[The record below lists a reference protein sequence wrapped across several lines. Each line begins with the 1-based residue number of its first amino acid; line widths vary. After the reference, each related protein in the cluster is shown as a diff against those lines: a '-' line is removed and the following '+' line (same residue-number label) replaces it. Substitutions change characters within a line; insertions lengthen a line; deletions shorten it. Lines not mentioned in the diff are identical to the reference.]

1 MARISACIVSYN
13 GFDEVCTAVRSI
25 LAQCKGADL
34 ILYLVDNASPDGTG
48 EKLAAEDFGP
58 CVQAICLPENKG
70 FGAGHNAVLPLLD
83 SDYHFVINPDITL
96 REPVMENICAWL
108 DEHPEAVMA
117 TPRMFFPDGREQ
129 ILPKRKPNVLGLL
142 ARQGVPG
149 LKKFGDRY
157 AMLDEDL
164 SKPTPIEFC
173 TGSFFCIRTETFR
186 KIGGFDAGCF
196 RYVQG
201 ADITQKARRE
211 GLVYFLPQFSACHA
225 WRRAPGR
232 QLRPFI
238 QQLRSMGRYFCKW
251 GFRLW

>member
-1 MARISACIVSYN
+1 MARISACIVSYG
-13 GFDEVCTAVRSI
+13 GFDEVCAAVRSI

-34 ILYLVDNASPDGTG
+34 TLYLVDNASPDGTG
-48 EKLAAEDFGP
+48 ERLAAQDFGP
-58 CVQAICLPENKG
+58 HVQVICLPENKG
-70 FGAGHNAVLPLLD
+70 FGAGHNAVLPLLT

-96 REPVMENICAWL
+96 HEPVMENICAWL
-108 DEHPEAVMA
+108 DGHPEAVMA

-186 KIGGFDAGCF
+186 KIGGFDEGYF
-196 RYVQG
+196 MYVED

>member
-142 ARQGVPG
+142 ARQGIPG

-186 KIGGFDAGCF
+186 KIGGFDEGYF
-196 RYVQG
+196 MYVED

>member
-186 KIGGFDAGCF
+186 KIGGFDEGYF
-196 RYVQG
+196 MYVED
-201 ADITQKARRE
+201 ADLTQKARRE

>member
-25 LAQCKGADL
+25 LAQCEGADL
-34 ILYLVDNASPDGTG
+34 TLYLVDNASPDGTG

-58 CVQAICLPENKG
+58 GVQVICLPENKG
-70 FGAGHNAVLPLLD
+70 FGAGHNAVLPLLN

-108 DEHPEAVMA
+108 DGHPEAVMA

-186 KIGGFDAGCF
+186 KIGGFDEGYF
-196 RYVQG
+196 MYVED

-225 WRRAPGR
+225 WHRAPGR

>member
-58 CVQAICLPENKG
+58 GVQAICLPENKG

-96 REPVMENICAWL
+96 HEPVMENICAWL

-117 TPRMFFPDGREQ
+117 TPRMSFPDGREQ

-186 KIGGFDAGCF
+186 KIGGFDEGYF
-196 RYVQG
+196 MYVED

-225 WRRAPGR
+225 WHRAPGR

>member
-34 ILYLVDNASPDGTG
+34 TLYLVDNASPDGTG

-186 KIGGFDAGCF
+186 KIGGFDEGYF
-196 RYVQG
+196 MYVED

-225 WRRAPGR
+225 WHRAPGR

>member
-1 MARISACIVSYN
+1 MARISACIVSYG
-13 GFDEVCTAVRSI
+13 GFDEVCAAVRSI
-25 LAQCKGADL
+25 LAQCKEADL
-34 ILYLVDNASPDGTG
+34 TLYLVDNASPDGTG
-48 EKLAAEDFGP
+48 ERLAAQDFGP
-58 CVQAICLPENKG
+58 HVQVICLPENKG
-70 FGAGHNAVLPLLD
+70 FGAGHNAVLPLLT

-96 REPVMENICAWL
+96 HEPVMENICAWL
-108 DEHPEAVMA
+108 DGHPEAVMA

-186 KIGGFDAGCF
+186 KIGGFDEGYF
-196 RYVQG
+196 MYVED

>member
-96 REPVMENICAWL
+96 HEPVMENICAWL

-186 KIGGFDAGCF
+186 KIGGFDEGYF
-196 RYVQG
+196 MYVED

>member
-142 ARQGVPG
+142 ARQGVPD

-186 KIGGFDAGCF
+186 KIGGFDEGYF
-196 RYVQG
+196 MYVED

>member
-96 REPVMENICAWL
+96 REPVIENICAWL

-186 KIGGFDAGCF
+186 KIGGFDEGYF
-196 RYVQG
+196 MYVED

>member
-157 AMLDEDL
+157 AMLNEDL

-186 KIGGFDAGCF
+186 KIGGFDEGYF
-196 RYVQG
+196 MYVED

>member
-58 CVQAICLPENKG
+58 GVQVICLPENKG

-186 KIGGFDAGCF
+186 KIGGFDEGYF
-196 RYVQG
+196 MYVED

>member
-70 FGAGHNAVLPLLD
+70 FSAGHNAVLPLLD

-186 KIGGFDAGCF
+186 KIGGFDEGYF
-196 RYVQG
+196 MYVED

>member
-58 CVQAICLPENKG
+58 CVQAICLPKNKG

-108 DEHPEAVMA
+108 DGHPEAVMA

-186 KIGGFDAGCF
+186 KIGGFDEGYF
-196 RYVQG
+196 MYVED

>member
-108 DEHPEAVMA
+108 DDHPEAVMA

-186 KIGGFDAGCF
+186 KIGGFDEGYF
-196 RYVQG
+196 MYVED

>member
-96 REPVMENICAWL
+96 HEPVMENICAWL
-108 DEHPEAVMA
+108 DDHPEAVMA

-186 KIGGFDAGCF
+186 KIGGFDEGYF
-196 RYVQG
+196 MYVED

>member
-58 CVQAICLPENKG
+58 GVQAICLPENKG

-186 KIGGFDAGCF
+186 KIGGFDEGYF
-196 RYVQG
+196 MYVED